1 MFEWRFVTHSVVHSL
16 KKVFVCMLVHC
27 WVSGALSPFFVP
39 DHLAGGHGL
48 CVLVVVGVLC
58 ENCIVDASIKHVWQ
72 AALLCGVLC
81 VFV

>member
-1 MFEWRFVTHSVVHSL
+1 
-16 KKVFVCMLVHC
+16 MLVHC
-27 WVSGALSPFFVP
+27 WVSGALFPGCLTHMSLMVRV
-39 DHLAGGHGL
+39 LN
-48 CVLVVVGVLC
+48 VLVVGLCGVLC